1 MALTGLGRFVSF
13 PRRSIVSMPTTLL
26 RHTGGSIGPLI
37 LNVGT
42 VALSGQRQAQAAL
55 PGAY

>member
-1 MALTGLGRFVSF
+1 MALPGLGRFVSF
-13 PRRSIVSMPTTLL
+13 PLRSIVSMPTTLL
-26 RHTGGSIGPLI
+26 RHIGGGVAPLI

-42 VALSGQRQAQAAL
+42 VALSGQRPAQAVL